1 MSDDDDDV
9 KSEDDEVKSEAESNN
24 SFPSLDQLSSSK
36 SPTIIGEAQNLMD
49 SSNYGS
55 DKNASAAIGD
65 TASLLSGELSPY
77 IFQFLFSKF
86 FDYKEQ

>member
-1 MSDDDDDV
+1 MSDEEDDV

-49 SSNYGS
+49 SSNYSS
-55 DKNASAAIGD
+55 DKASAAIGD
-65 TASLLSGELSPY
+65 TASLLSGK
-77 IFQFLFSKF
+77 SKSEGENLMSF
-86 FDYKEQ
+86 KGNYYS